1 MHIGIVSEYTG
12 ENQKVFCFKK
22 SVKEI
27 ISDEHNPFELT
38 AIRLP
43 YTVDR
48 IEKMTEKRRI
58 SLMKKAVLRLKKSGV
73 NQIVLTDGLKQYRN
87 EIMAVCDGIS
97 VAEGRK
103 EFYKYIPDAVRVAA
117 KKCSIELLDA
127 KVCISTI
134 RADRITEYL
143 LRKLCYDI
151 KNLTVCTEDTEK
163 AKMLCREFSEE
174 TGFFPKITAAVQN
187 SPNRA
192 DVLIDLD
199 NARVRIGRNVVIDG
213 VEFDF
218 NLNGFE
224 VNMLDVALCLP
235 DIDIFGRVISYNC
248 GKNKL
253 TL

>member
-12 ENQKVFCFKK
+12 EKK
-22 SVKEI
+22 KFYLKKYVTEI
-27 ISDEHNPFELT
+27 ISDERNPFEFT
-38 AIRLP
+38 AVRLP
-43 YTVDR
+43 YTADR
-48 IEKMTEKRRI
+48 IIKMTEKRRM
-58 SLMKKAVLRLKKSGV
+58 LLVKKAVILLKKAGISH
-73 NQIVLTDGLKQYRN
+73 IVLTNGLKKYSN
-87 EIMAVCDGIS
+87 EIMAVCGGIS
-97 VAEGRK
+97 VADGRK
-103 EFYKYIPDAVRVAA
+103 EFYKYIPDAVRIAA

-143 LRKLCYDI
+143 LRELCYDI
-151 KNLTVCTEDTEK
+151 KNLTVCTEDAEN
-163 AKMLCREFSEE
+163 AKMLCRDFSEE
-174 TGFFPKITAAVQN
+174 TGFFPKITSAVQN
-187 SPNRA
+187 SPNKA

-199 NARVRIGRNVVIDG
+199 NNRVRIGRNVVIDG

-218 NLNGFE
+218 NLNDFE
-224 VNMLDVALCLP
+224 VNMLDIALCLP